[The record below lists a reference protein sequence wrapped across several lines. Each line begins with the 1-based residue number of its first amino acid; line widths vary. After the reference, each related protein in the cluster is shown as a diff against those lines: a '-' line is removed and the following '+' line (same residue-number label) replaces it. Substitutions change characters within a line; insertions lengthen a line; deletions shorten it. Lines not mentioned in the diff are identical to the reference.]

1 MARKQNSENDL
12 LMSGNMSGSSG
23 AAPARRKSAPPKR
36 AARAVSPAPQ
46 PEVATAVAPA
56 PAAPPSRE
64 AVARLAYA
72 YWEAGGHLH
81 GSSLDNWLRAEREL
95 RDRAAS
101 ELYW

>member
-1 MARKQNSENDL
+1 
-12 LMSGNMSGSSG
+12 MSGNISGSSG

-72 YWEAGGHLH
+72 YWEARGYQGG
-81 GSSLDNWLRAEREL
+81 SPEEDWNRAEREL
-95 RDRAAS
+95 LASAATV
-101 ELYW
+101 